1 MCTHMNELNFLD
13 FRNFLHVACV
23 ATCTSRKEN
32 YLQFIVHHT
41 TLEGYTCKP
50 PTHFLQN
57 IMDFL
62 DFSCTPLILDTC
74 SLPEKDGHCEH
85 GGIAVSKNAISFLSF
100 FQGRK

>member
-1 MCTHMNELNFLD
+1 MNELNFLD
-13 FRNFLHVACV
+13 FRNFLHVACSYMYV
-23 ATCTSRKEN
+23 
-32 YLQFIVHHT
+32 LQEKKITFIVHHT

>member
-1 MCTHMNELNFLD
+1 MYVHVTTPSHFLQNIIPFLD
-13 FRNFLHVACV
+13 FS
-23 ATCTSRKEN
+23 CTP
-32 YLQFIVHHT
+32 LI
-41 TLEGYTCKP
+41 LYTCKP

-74 SLPEKDGHCEH
+74 SLPERDGHCEH

-100 FQGRK
+100 FQRW